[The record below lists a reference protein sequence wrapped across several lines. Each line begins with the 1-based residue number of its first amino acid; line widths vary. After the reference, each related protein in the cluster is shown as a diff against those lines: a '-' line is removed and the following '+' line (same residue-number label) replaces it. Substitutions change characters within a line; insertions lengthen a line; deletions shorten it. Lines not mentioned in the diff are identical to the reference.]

1 MLIKVNKDS
10 FVESSRIDQYYLD
23 GRTIVFYISSREHKE
38 IYPTDTFAKGVF
50 ENIAN
55 SFRDAT
61 NETMV
66 SKPSDKILSEKR
78 DMFEDFWTKYDK
90 KINKDDAFKKW
101 RKLSIVDMKDAINM
115 VDSYIRSTPDKQY
128 RKNPSTWI
136 YQKGW
141 RNEVI
146 EKLGQIKANYVTPK
160 YTDVSR

>member
-1 MLIKVNKDS
+1 
-10 FVESSRIDQYYLD
+10 
-23 GRTIVFYISSREHKE
+23 
-38 IYPTDTFAKGVF
+38 
-50 ENIAN
+50 
-55 SFRDAT
+55 
-61 NETMV
+61 
-66 SKPSDKILSEKR
+66 
-78 DMFEDFWTKYDK
+78 
-90 KINKDDAFKKW
+90 
-101 RKLSIVDMKDAINM
+101 MKDAINM